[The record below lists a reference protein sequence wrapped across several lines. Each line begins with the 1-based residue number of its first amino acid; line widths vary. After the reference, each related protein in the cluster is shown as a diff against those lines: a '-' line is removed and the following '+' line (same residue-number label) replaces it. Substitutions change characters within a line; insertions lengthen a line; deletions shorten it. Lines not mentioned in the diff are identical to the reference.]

1 MAGNLSVTREYQR
14 IFTIVADEAEPIL
27 FDNVS
32 SRTALLYRLKDM
44 GAIIKTGGKPHLR
57 FNILKE
63 LPTGQGYTDLDTLTP
78 VRGDPVTSAIY
89 EWKQI
94 AVPVQV
100 SGLDM
105 IKTPEGNEIDLIEMF
120 LQSAEIAMR
129 DAIGGSSL
137 GIFSDA
143 AETELRKITGLQNML
158 TSSTTTGTVGNLS
171 RATLSTWRHQSAN
184 VSSDFSAN
192 GIARMRT
199 LFRNCTRFDESPDTI
214 VLTGATM
221 DNLEANLSNVSAIA
235 TYSTNFP
242 LVGAAAGNEAMID
255 AGFPNFRYKGAIT
268 FADDG
273 CPANYGY
280 FLNLAKYYRLFVR
293 EGRDAE
299 IGDFVKSQSKDDLVT
314 YVLWAGNAVM
324 TNLGRNGVLLN
335 GDTD

>member
-14 IFTIVADEAEPIL
+14 IFSIVADEVEPIL

-32 SRTALLYRLKDM
+32 SRTALLYRAKDM

-57 FNILKE
+57 FNIIKE
-63 LPTGQGYTDLDTLTP
+63 LPTASGYTDLDTLTP
-78 VRGDPVTSAIY
+78 VRGDPVTSCIY

-94 AVPVQV
+94 AVPVLV

-120 LQSAEIAMR
+120 IQSAEISMR
-129 DAIGGSSL
+129 DAIGGSSI
-137 GIFSDA
+137 GIFSSAD
-143 AETELRKITGLQNML
+143 EDDLRKITGLQNML
-158 TSSTTTGTVGNLS
+158 TSSITTGTVGKLS

-192 GIARMRT
+192 GLARFRT
-199 LFRNCTRFDESPDTI
+199 LYRQCSRFDETPDTI
-214 VLTGATM
+214 VLTGSAM
-221 DNLEANLSNVSAIA
+221 DNYEANLTNSF
-235 TYSTNFP
+235 STNLP
-242 LVGAAAGNEAMID
+242 LIGIGAGDERMID
-255 AGFPNFRYKGAIT
+255 AGFGNIRYKGALV

-280 FLNLAKYYRLFVR
+280 FLNLAKYWRLFVR

-299 IGDFVKSQSKDDLVT
+299 IGDFVKSQSKDDLAT
-314 YVLWAGNAVM
+314 YVLWAGNAVI

>member
-14 IFTIVADEAEPIL
+14 IFTIVADEAQPIL

-63 LPTGQGYTDLDTLTP
+63 LPTAVGYTDLDTLTP

-105 IKTPEGNEIDLIEMF
+105 IKTPEGNEPDLIEMF

-129 DAIGGSSL
+129 DAIGGSTL
-137 GIFSDA
+137 GIFSSA
-143 AETELRKITGLQNML
+143 AEDDLRKITGLQNML

-192 GIARMRT
+192 GLARLRT
-199 LFRNCTRFDESPDTI
+199 LYRTCSRFDETPDTI
-214 VLTGATM
+214 VLTGSAM
-221 DNLEANLSNVSAIA
+221 DNFETALTSTFSVNL
-235 TYSTNFP
+235 P
-242 LVGAAAGNEAMID
+242 LMGVAGGDQAMID
-255 AGFPNFRYKGAIT
+255 AGFGNIRYKGALI

-280 FLNLAKYYRLFVR
+280 FLNVAKYYRLFVR

-299 IGDFVKSQSKDDLVT
+299 IGDFVKSQNRDDLVT
-314 YVLWAGNAVM
+314 YVLSALNAVM

-335 GDTD
+335 ADTD

>member
-14 IFTIVADEAEPIL
+14 IFTIVRDEAEPIL

-32 SRTALLYRLKDM
+32 SRTAFLYRLKDM

-63 LPTGQGYTDLDTLTP
+63 LPTAQGYTDLDTLTP

-105 IKTPEGNEIDLIEMF
+105 IKTPEGNEIDLVEMF
-120 LQSAEIAMR
+120 LQSAEISMR
-129 DAIGGSSL
+129 DCIGGSTE
-137 GIFSDA
+137 GIFSSA
-143 AETELRKITGLQNML
+143 AETDLRKITGLQNML
-158 TSSTTTGTVGNLS
+158 TSSTTTGTVGNLN
-171 RATLSTWRHQSAN
+171 RATLSVWRHQSAN
-184 VSSDFSAN
+184 VASDFSVN
-192 GIARMRT
+192 GHARIRT
-199 LFRNCTRFDESPDTI
+199 LYRQCARFDETPDTI
-214 VLTGATM
+214 VLTGAAM
-221 DNLEANLSNVSAIA
+221 DNFEANLSGTL
-235 TYSTNFP
+235 TYNLP
-242 LVGAAAGNEAMID
+242 IMGVGAGDERMLEV
-255 AGFPNFRYKGAIT
+255 GYPNIRYKGALV

-280 FLNLAKYYRLFVR
+280 MLNLAKYYRLFVR

-299 IGDFVKSQSKDDLVT
+299 IGDFVKSQTKDDLVT
-314 YVLWAGNAVM
+314 YVLWAGNAAM
-324 TNLGRNGVLLN
+324 TNLARNGVLLN
-335 GDTD
+335 ADTD

>member
-14 IFTIVADEAEPIL
+14 IFTIVADEAQPIL

-63 LPTGQGYTDLDTLTP
+63 LPTAVGYTDLDTLTP

-105 IKTPEGNEIDLIEMF
+105 VKTPEGNEVDLVELF

-129 DAIGGSSL
+129 DAIGGSSI
-137 GIFSDA
+137 GIFSSA
-143 AETELRKITGLQNML
+143 AEDDLRKITGLQNML
-158 TSSTTTGTVGNLS
+158 TTSTTTGTVGNLS
-171 RATLSTWRHQSAN
+171 RVTLAAWRHQMQN

-192 GIARMRT
+192 GLARFRT
-199 LFRNCTRFDESPDTI
+199 LYRQCSRFDETPDTI
-214 VLTGATM
+214 VLTGSAM
-221 DNLEANLSNVSAIA
+221 DNFESALTSTLVVNL
-235 TYSTNFP
+235 P
-242 LVGAAAGNEAMID
+242 LMGIGAGDQAMID
-255 AGFPNFRYKGAIT
+255 AGFGNIRYKGALI

-299 IGDFVKSQSKDDLVT
+299 IGDFVKSQNRDDLVT
-314 YVLWAGNAVM
+314 YVLSALNAVM

>member
-1 MAGNLSVTREYQR
+1 MAGNLSVTREYKR
-14 IFTIVADEAEPIL
+14 IFSIVADEAEPIL

-32 SRTALLYRLKDM
+32 TRTALLYRLKDM

-63 LPTGQGYTDLDTLTP
+63 LPTAVGYTDLDILTP

-89 EWKQI
+89 EWKQV

-105 IKTPEGNEIDLIEMF
+105 IKTPEGNEIDLVEMF

-129 DAIGGSSL
+129 DAIGGSSI
-137 GIFSDA
+137 GIFSSA
-143 AETELRKITGLQNML
+143 AEDNLRAITGLQNML
-158 TSSTTTGTVGNLS
+158 TSSTTTGTVGNLN
-171 RATLSTWRHQSAN
+171 RATLMPWRHQSAN

-192 GIARMRT
+192 GLARFRT
-199 LFRNCTRFDESPDTI
+199 LYRQCTRFDESIDTI

-221 DNLEANLSNVSAIA
+221 DNFESALTSTFTVNL
-235 TYSTNFP
+235 P
-242 LVGAAAGNEAMID
+242 LLGVGAGDQRMID
-255 AGFPNFRYKGAIT
+255 AGFGNIRYKGALL

-280 FLNLAKYYRLFVR
+280 FLNVAKYYRLFVR

-299 IGDFVKSQSKDDLVT
+299 IGDFIKSQSKDDLST
-314 YVLWAGNAVM
+314 YVLWAGNAAM

>member
-14 IFTIVADEAEPIL
+14 IFSIVADEVEPIL
-27 FDNVS
+27 FDNIS

-63 LPTGQGYTDLDTLTP
+63 LPTAVGYTDLDTLTP
-78 VRGDPVTSAIY
+78 VRGDPTTSAIF

-94 AVPVQV
+94 ACPVQV

-105 IKTPEGNEIDLIEMF
+105 IKVPEGNEIDLVEMF

-129 DAIGGSSL
+129 DSIGGSTL
-137 GIFSDA
+137 GIFSSA
-143 AETELRKITGLQNML
+143 AEDDLRKITGLQNML

-171 RATLSTWRHQSAN
+171 RVTTTAWRHQSAN

-192 GIARMRT
+192 GLARIRT
-199 LFRNCTRFDESPDTI
+199 LYRQCSRFDETPDTI
-214 VLTGATM
+214 VLTGSAM
-221 DNLEANLSNVSAIA
+221 DNFESNLQGTLTMNM
-235 TYSTNFP
+235 P
-242 LVGAAAGNEAMID
+242 LVGVGAGDERMLDVGYSNI
-255 AGFPNFRYKGAIT
+255 RYKGALV

-299 IGDFVKSQSKDDLVT
+299 IGDFVKSQGRDDLVT
-314 YVLWAGNAVM
+314 YILWAGNAVI
-324 TNLGRNGVLLN
+324 TNLARNGVLLN

>member
-1 MAGNLSVTREYQR
+1 MAGNASVTREYQR
-14 IFTIVADEAEPIL
+14 IFSIVADEAEPIL
-27 FDNVS
+27 FDNIS
-32 SRTALLYRLKDM
+32 TRTALLYRLKDM

-57 FNILKE
+57 FSILKE
-63 LPTGQGYTDLDTLTP
+63 LPTAVGYTDLDTLTP

-100 SGLDM
+100 AGLDM
-105 IKTPEGNEIDLIEMF
+105 IKTPEGNAIDLVEMF

-129 DAIGGSSL
+129 DAIGGSTL

-143 AETELRKITGLQNML
+143 AETDTRKITGLQNML
-158 TSSTTTGTVGNLS
+158 TSSTSTGTVASLS
-171 RATLSTWRHQSAN
+171 RATLTSWRHQMQN

-192 GIARMRT
+192 GLSKIRT
-199 LFRNCTRFDESPDTI
+199 LYRQCSRFDEVPDTL
-214 VLTGATM
+214 VLNGSTM
-221 DNLEANLSNVSAIA
+221 DNFESNLQGTLTMNL
-235 TYSTNFP
+235 P
-242 LVGAAAGNEAMID
+242 LSGIGAGDERMLDVGY
-255 AGFPNFRYKGAIT
+255 PNIRYKGALV
-268 FADDG
+268 FADDA

-280 FLNLAKYYRLFVR
+280 MLNVSKYYRLFVR

-299 IGDFVKSQSKDDLVT
+299 IGDFVKSQSRDDLVT

-324 TNLGRNGVLLN
+324 TNLARNGVLLN

>member
-63 LPTGQGYTDLDTLTP
+63 LPTTVGYSDLDTLTP
-78 VRGDPVTSAIY
+78 VRGDPWTSAIY
-89 EWKQI
+89 AWKQL
-94 AVPVQV
+94 ATPVQV

-105 IKTPEGNEIDLIEMF
+105 IKTPDGNEIDLVEGF
-120 LQSAEIAMR
+120 LQTAEISMR
-129 DAIGGSSL
+129 DAIGGSTV
-137 GIFSDA
+137 GIFSSA
-143 AETELRKITGLQNML
+143 AEDDVRKITGLQNML
-158 TSSTTTGTVGNLS
+158 TNSTTTGTVGGLS
-171 RATLSTWRHQSAN
+171 RATLTTWRHQVQN

-192 GIARMRT
+192 GLSKMRT
-199 LFRNCTRFDESPDTI
+199 LFRQCSRFDEVPDTV
-214 VLTGATM
+214 VLTGSAM
-221 DNLEANLSNVSAIA
+221 DNFEANL
-235 TYSTNFP
+235 TNSFSVNLP
-242 LVGAAAGNEAMID
+242 LAGDQGMID
-255 AGFPNFRYKGAIT
+255 AGFPNFRYKGALV

-280 FLNLAKYYRLFVR
+280 FLNVSKYLRLFVR

-299 IGDFVKSQSKDDLVT
+299 IGDFIKSQNKDDLVT
-314 YVLWAGNAVM
+314 YVLSALNMVM

>member
-1 MAGNLSVTREYQR
+1 MAGNLSVTREYAR
-14 IFTIVADEAEPIL
+14 IFSIVADEAQPIL

-44 GAIIKTGGKPHLR
+44 GAIVKTGGKPHLR

-63 LPTGQGYTDLDTLTP
+63 LPTALGYSDLDVLTP

-105 IKTPEGNEIDLIEMF
+105 IKTPEGNEIDLVEMF
-120 LQSAEIAMR
+120 MQSAEIAMR
-129 DAIGGSSL
+129 DAIGGSTL
-137 GIFSDA
+137 GIFSSA
-143 AETELRKITGLQNML
+143 AETNPRAITGLQNML
-158 TSSTTTGTVGNLS
+158 TSSTTTGVVGGLS
-171 RATLSTWRHQSAN
+171 RVSLSTWRHQSSN

-192 GIARMRT
+192 GLARFRT
-199 LFRNCTRFDESPDTI
+199 LYRTCSRFDETPDTI
-214 VLTGATM
+214 VLNGSTM
-221 DNLEANLSNVSAIA
+221 DNFETACTGTITMNL
-235 TYSTNFP
+235 P
-242 LVGAAAGNEAMID
+242 LSGIGPGDERMID
-255 AGFPNFRYKGAIT
+255 AGFGNIRFKGALV

-280 FLNLAKYYRLFVR
+280 FLNTRKYYRLFVR

-299 IGDFVKSQSKDDLVT
+299 IGDFVKSQTADDLVT
-314 YVLWAGNAVM
+314 YVLWAGNAAM
-324 TNLGRNGVLLN
+324 TNLGRNGSLLN

>member
-1 MAGNLSVTREYQR
+1 MAGNLSVTREYAR
-14 IFTIVADEAEPIL
+14 IFSIVADEAEPIL

-44 GAIIKTGGKPHLR
+44 GAIIKTGGKPMLR

-63 LPTGQGYTDLDTLTP
+63 LPTAQGYTDLDTLTP
-78 VRGDPVTSAIY
+78 VRGDPVTSCIF
-89 EWKQI
+89 EWKQV

-105 IKTPEGNEIDLIEMF
+105 IKTPEGNEIDLVEMF
-120 LQSAEIAMR
+120 MQSAEIAMR
-129 DAIGGSSL
+129 DSIGGSSI
-137 GIFSDA
+137 GIFSSAD
-143 AETELRKITGLQNML
+143 ETNLRAITGLQNML
-158 TSSTTTGTVGNLS
+158 TSSTTTGTVGGLS

-184 VSSDFSAN
+184 VSSDFSVN
-192 GIARMRT
+192 GLARMRT
-199 LFRNCTRFDESPDTI
+199 LYRQCSRFDETPDTI
-214 VLTGATM
+214 ALTGSTM
-221 DNLEANLSNVSAIA
+221 DNFEANVTSSFSVNL
-235 TYSTNFP
+235 P
-242 LVGAAAGNEAMID
+242 LIGVAAGDQGMID
-255 AGFPNFRYKGAIT
+255 AGFGNFRYKGALV

-280 FLNLAKYYRLFVR
+280 FLNCAKYFRLFVR

-299 IGDFVKSQSKDDLVT
+299 IGDFVKSQTKDDLVT
-314 YVLWAGNAVM
+314 YVLWAGNGVM

>member
-63 LPTGQGYTDLDTLTP
+63 LPTAVGYSDLDTLTP
-78 VRGDPVTSAIY
+78 VRGDPVTSCIF
-89 EWKQI
+89 EWKQV

-105 IKTPEGNEIDLIEMF
+105 IKTPEGNEIDLIELFM
-120 LQSAEIAMR
+120 QSAEIAMR
-129 DAIGGSSL
+129 DAIGGSTL

-143 AETELRKITGLQNML
+143 SETDLRRITGLQNML
-158 TSSTTTGTVGNLS
+158 TSSTTTGTVGGLS
-171 RATLSTWRHQSAN
+171 RATLPTWRHQSAN

-192 GIARMRT
+192 GLARMRT
-199 LFRNCTRFDESPDTI
+199 LYRQCSRFDETPDTI
-214 VLTGATM
+214 VLTGSAM
-221 DNLEANLSNVSAIA
+221 DNFETALTSTFQVNL
-235 TYSTNFP
+235 P
-242 LVGAAAGNEAMID
+242 LMGIGAGDQAMID
-255 AGFPNFRYKGAIT
+255 AGFGNIRYKGALI

-280 FLNLAKYYRLFVR
+280 FLNVAKYYRLFVR

-299 IGDFVKSQSKDDLVT
+299 IGDFVKSQNKDDLVT
-314 YVLWAGNAVM
+314 YVLWAGNGAM

-335 GDTD
+335 ADTD